1 MVELQ
6 DVSFSYTKEVGTLT
20 HVDLTIRPGEC
31 VLLCG
36 ASGCGKTTI
45 TKLVNGLIPAFTE
58 DCTLTGQV
66 LLHGAPV
73 REQPLYQLARQVGS
87 VFQNPKSQFFNM
99 DSDSELAFGLENQ
112 GMTRGEILRRLDD
125 TTDRLHL
132 KRLRGRNIFAMSGGE
147 KQLLAFAS
155 VYAMGPKLY
164 ILDEPTANLDRET
177 IERLHD
183 QIAYLKSRGHTILI
197 AEHRLYFLADLI
209 DRAVYL
215 RDGIVER
222 IWSGAEFRRLAETER
237 IALGLRTLTPTQV
250 TLPPSRAAGEQDGLS
265 VEGLSCRYKREPP
278 VFQNLSFSARP
289 GEVLAVT
296 GDNGVGKS
304 TLSRCLCGLMRESAG
319 TIRLNGRILGA
330 KQRQRIAYCV
340 MQDVNHQLFSDSVWG
355 ECQLAMEGLSDQ
367 RIQEVLERL
376 HLLAFREKHPMVFQ
390 NVYLFHDTIRNNIRF
405 GRPDAAEEDVIA
417 AAKAARCHD
426 FIMALPQGYDTIVG
440 EGGSNL
446 SGGEK
451 QRISIARCLLKDAP
465 IIILDEATASVDPEN
480 EHEIQ
485 EALSA
490 LVRGKTI
497 ITIAH
502 RLATIQNADRILVV
516 EDGRI
521 AQQGTHQELM
531 SQEGIY
537 RNFIE
542 IRQRAEG
549 WRI

>member
-1 MVELQ
+1 MVKLQ
-6 DVSFSYTKEVGTLT
+6 DVSFSYTKDAGTLT
-20 HVDLTIRPGEC
+20 HVDLTIKPGEC

-112 GMTRGEILRRLDD
+112 GMTRGEILHRLDD

-222 IWSGAEFRRLAETER
+222 IWS
-237 IALGLRTLTPTQV
+237 
-250 TLPPSRAAGEQDGLS
+250 
-265 VEGLSCRYKREPP
+265 
-278 VFQNLSFSARP
+278 
-289 GEVLAVT
+289 
-296 GDNGVGKS
+296 
-304 TLSRCLCGLMRESAG
+304 
-319 TIRLNGRILGA
+319 
-330 KQRQRIAYCV
+330 
-340 MQDVNHQLFSDSVWG
+340 
-355 ECQLAMEGLSDQ
+355 
-367 RIQEVLERL
+367 
-376 HLLAFREKHPMVFQ
+376 
-390 NVYLFHDTIRNNIRF
+390 
-405 GRPDAAEEDVIA
+405 
-417 AAKAARCHD
+417 
-426 FIMALPQGYDTIVG
+426 
-440 EGGSNL
+440 
-446 SGGEK
+446 
-451 QRISIARCLLKDAP
+451 
-465 IIILDEATASVDPEN
+465 
-480 EHEIQ
+480 
-485 EALSA
+485 
-490 LVRGKTI
+490 
-497 ITIAH
+497 
-502 RLATIQNADRILVV
+502 
-516 EDGRI
+516 
-521 AQQGTHQELM
+521 
-531 SQEGIY
+531 
-537 RNFIE
+537 
-542 IRQRAEG
+542 
-549 WRI
+549 

>member
-265 VEGLSCRYKREPP
+265 VEGLCCRYKREPP
-278 VFQNLSFSARP
+278 IFQNLSFSARP
-289 GEVLAVT
+289 GA
-296 GDNGVGKS
+296 DCQPKR
-304 TLSRCLCGLMRESAG
+304 TLVPYSA
-319 TIRLNGRILGA
+319 
-330 KQRQRIAYCV
+330 
-340 MQDVNHQLFSDSVWG
+340 DSP
-355 ECQLAMEGLSDQ
+355 
-367 RIQEVLERL
+367 R
-376 HLLAFREKHPMVFQ
+376 H
-390 NVYLFHDTIRNNIRF
+390 N
-405 GRPDAAEEDVIA
+405 
-417 AAKAARCHD
+417 
-426 FIMALPQGYDTIVG
+426 
-440 EGGSNL
+440 
-446 SGGEK
+446 
-451 QRISIARCLLKDAP
+451 
-465 IIILDEATASVDPEN
+465 
-480 EHEIQ
+480 
-485 EALSA
+485 
-490 LVRGKTI
+490 
-497 ITIAH
+497 
-502 RLATIQNADRILVV
+502 
-516 EDGRI
+516 
-521 AQQGTHQELM
+521 
-531 SQEGIY
+531 
-537 RNFIE
+537 
-542 IRQRAEG
+542 
-549 WRI
+549 

>member
-1 MVELQ
+1 MISFEY
-6 DVSFSYTKEVGTLT
+6 VSFGYDGSRETLAG
-20 HVDLTIRPGEC
+20 LNAAIRPGEC

-36 ASGCGKTTI
+36 ASGCGKTTV
-45 TKLVNGLIPAFTE
+45 TKLINGLIPAFTPGCRLE
-58 DCTLTGQV
+58 GRVEVDGLDPAKTPM
-66 LLHGAPV
+66 H
-73 REQPLYQLARQVGS
+73 QLARKVGS
-87 VFQNPKSQFFNM
+87 VFQNPKSQFFNL
-99 DSDSELAFGLENQ
+99 DTDSELAFGLENA
-112 GMTRGEILRRLDD
+112 GCPPEEIHARVAETVEALGLES
-125 TTDRLHL
+125 LC
-132 KRLRGRNIFAMSGGE
+132 GQSIFSLSGGQ

-376 HLLAFREKHPMVFQ
+376 HLLAFREKHPM
-390 NVYLFHDTIRNNIRF
+390 
-405 GRPDAAEEDVIA
+405 
-417 AAKAARCHD
+417 
-426 FIMALPQGYDTIVG
+426 
-440 EGGSNL
+440 SL
-446 SGGEK
+446 SGGQK
-451 QRISIARCLLKDAP
+451 QRLAV
-465 IIILDEATASVDPEN
+465 ATAMLSQKPLLVFDEPTSGLDYARM
-480 EHEIQ
+480 Q
-485 EALSA
+485 EVACCA
-490 LVRGKTI
+490 RE
-497 ITIAH
+497 
-502 RLATIQNADRILVV
+502 LADEGRVVLVV
-516 EDGRI
+516 
-521 AQQGTHQELM
+521 THDREFLQCACDRVLEL
-531 SQEGIY
+531 
-537 RNFIE
+537 
-542 IRQRAEG
+542 
-549 WRI
+549 